1 MFAVPFPAEYAIPA
15 RVTTAIAG
23 FDVVHCAYGVTT
35 CVVESLNVA
44 MAVKDCGRPSK
55 TAPSAGVTVINCGV
69 AAVTITEATLLTPPA
84 AAVMFTVPATSP
96 VTTPCPVTP
105 DTYPGIPGS
114 LLMVATDELP
124 EDHWTELFRSC
135 LLPSAKVPIAI
146 KP

>member
-44 MAVKDCGRPSK
+44 MAVKDCARPRM
-55 TAPSAGVTVINCGV
+55 TAPSAGVTVRNWGV

-84 AAVMFTVPATSP
+84 VAVMFTVPAASP
-96 VTTPCPVTP
+96 VTTPCAVIPV
-105 DTYPGIPGS
+105 TYPGIPGS
-114 LLMVATDELP
+114 LLMVATAGLP
-124 EDHWTELFRSC
+124 ADHWNALHRSC
-135 LLPSAKVPIAI
+135 RLPSARVPIAI
-146 KP
+146 RQ

>member
-23 FDVVHCAYGVTT
+23 FYVVHCAYGVTT

-44 MAVKDCGRPSK
+44 MAVKDCARPRM

-69 AAVTITEATLLTPPA
+69 AAVTIAEATLLTPPA
-84 AAVMFTVPATSP
+84 VAGMFTVPAPDP
-96 VTTPCPVTP
+96 VATPWPVTP
-105 DTYPGIPGS
+105 VTYPGIPGS
-114 LLMVATDELP
+114 LLMVATNALP
-124 EDHWTELFRSC
+124 EDHWTELVRSC